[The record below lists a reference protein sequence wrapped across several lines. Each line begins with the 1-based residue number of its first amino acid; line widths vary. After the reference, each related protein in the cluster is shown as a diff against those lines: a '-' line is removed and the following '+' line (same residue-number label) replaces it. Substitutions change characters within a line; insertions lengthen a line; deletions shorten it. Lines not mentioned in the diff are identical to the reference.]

1 MTPSISDHMPGQN
14 PGLAAQGK
22 LEFTRNEK
30 KFAELSGKEWRD
42 GRVERSHMKIVEGG
56 GMNLF
61 KIH

>member
-1 MTPSISDHMPGQN
+1 MPGQN